1 MTVSQ
6 TPKRHRARWT
16 VSELNRLH
24 NEYEMKELTVQEIA
38 ELHERSV
45 YGVMSKLQVE
55 GLIDSSL
62 SDARG
67 WVFQKPT
74 SPKQPISL
82 KPALQFDQGDA
93 DNDDNESVEQDDP
106 EDEDYVPDEDEEEDD
121 DMDDNDMDDDDAEE
135 DFDPYSIKQ
144 KMSFLEKQITTIFS
158 FLQKNFPKQKLMS
171 YSS

>member
-16 VSELNRLH
+16 ASELNRLH
-24 NEYEMKELTVQEIA
+24 TEYEMKELTVQEIA
-38 ELHERSV
+38 ALHERSV

-67 WVFQKPT
+67 WVFQKPA

-82 KPALQFDQGDA
+82 QPALQFDQGDA
-93 DNDDNESVEQDDP
+93 DDDNESVEQDDP
-106 EDEDYVPDEDEEEDD
+106 EDEDYVPDEDEEDD
-121 DMDDNDMDDDDAEE
+121 ADDYDDDAEE
-135 DFDPYSIKQ
+135 DFDPYSMKQ

-158 FLQKNFPKQKLMS
+158 FLQKNFPKQKVMS
-171 YSS
+171 NSL

>member
-16 VSELNRLH
+16 ASELNRLH
-24 NEYEMKELTVQEIA
+24 TEYEMKELTVQEIA

-82 KPALQFDQGDA
+82 QPALQFDQA
-93 DNDDNESVEQDDP
+93 DDDDNESVEQDDP
-106 EDEDYVPDEDEEEDD
+106 EDDDYVPDEDDEDD
-121 DMDDNDMDDDDAEE
+121 ADEDDIDDDDAEE

>member
-16 VSELNRLH
+16 ASELNRLH

-38 ELHERSV
+38 ALHERSV

-82 KPALQFDQGDA
+82 QPALQFYQGDA
-93 DNDDNESVEQDDP
+93 DDESVEQDDP
-106 EDEDYVPDEDEEEDD
+106 EDDDYVPEDDEDD
-121 DMDDNDMDDDDAEE
+121 DDIDDDDAEE
-135 DFDPYSIKQ
+135 DFDPYSMKQ

-158 FLQKNFPKQKLMS
+158 FLQKNFPKQKVMS
-171 YSS
+171 NSL

>member
-16 VSELNRLH
+16 ASELNRLH
-24 NEYEMKELTVQEIA
+24 TEYEMKELTVQEIA

-82 KPALQFDQGDA
+82 KPALQFDEDQGD
-93 DNDDNESVEQDDP
+93 DESVEQDDP
-106 EDEDYVPDEDEEEDD
+106 EDEDYVPDEDEEDD
-121 DMDDNDMDDDDAEE
+121 YENEDDDDAEE

-171 YSS
+171 NSL